1 MGMGMKKGSY
11 FRGLLATAVLALATP
26 AYAGFILTTD
36 ILAPTPASN
45 AFVADLPSHFSTGA
59 NQVIDISGSGTI
71 EFFFEGKEASFTN
84 SFLSS
89 IAGIN
94 FQQVADDLSFNNG
107 TVSIGSGSFN
117 VGDLMNDLLFDSVE
131 GVNNAGIANV
141 AFGFFVAGPG
151 ALSGVD
157 VGNVLYL
164 GFDDQNVLQD
174 DNHDDLVIKA
184 VFTPVPEPMISFLL
198 VSALVGLGRRRQ

>member
-1 MGMGMKKGSY
+1 MRRY
-11 FRGLLATAVLALATP
+11 FRGLLALVVVALAAP
-26 AYAGFILTTD
+26 AYAGFIVTTD
-36 ILAPTPASN
+36 IIGATPPSN
-45 AFVADLPSHFSTGA
+45 AFAADLPSHFSIGA

-84 SFLSS
+84 SFIST

-94 FQQVADDLSFNNG
+94 FQQVADDLTFNNG
-107 TVSIGSGSFN
+107 TVSIGSGSFSP
-117 VGDLMNDLLFDSVE
+117 GDLMTDLLFDSVE
-131 GVNNAGIANV
+131 GITNVGIAND
-141 AFGFFVAGPG
+141 AFGFFIAGAG
-151 ALSGVD
+151 ALTATD

-174 DNHDDLVIKA
+174 DNHDNLIIKA

-198 VSALVGLGRRRQ
+198 VAGALVGLGRRRS